1 MSTLKVNTIQDSS
14 GSNSSTPAQ
23 IEQGRAKAWVNFNG
37 TGTLAIRDSYNVSSV
52 DDDSTGHFTINFSTA
67 MTNVNYVVS
76 GTTGTTTGNNCFLF
90 ILTEQNKS
98 KSTSLFQINVLG
110 TGSYISSVDPEHCN
124 VVIHGD

>member
-1 MSTLKVNTIQDSS
+1 MSTLKVNTIQNTS
-14 GSNSSTPAQ
+14 GGSGSTPAE

-52 DDDSTGHFTINFSTA
+52 GDDSTGHFTINFSTA
-67 MTNVNYVVS
+67 MTNANYVIT

-124 VVIHGD
+124 VAIHGD

>member
-1 MSTLKVNTIQDSS
+1 MSTLKVNTIQNTS
-14 GSNSSTPAQ
+14 GGSGSTPAE

-67 MTNVNYVVS
+67 MTNANYVIT

>member
-67 MTNVNYVVS
+67 MTNVNYVIS